1 MPAQIHDVILEGA
14 SSGPK
19 FQRERL
25 LGKSVER
32 KGKIKLFREEIY
44 DDNPGLLRST
54 VTVEFM
60 SGI

>member
-1 MPAQIHDVILEGA
+1 MPARTHDVFLEGA

-32 KGKIKLFREEIY
+32 KGKRKLFREEIY
-44 DDNPGLLRST
+44 GDDPGLLRST

-60 SGI
+60 SGT